1 MTSLVEQPLHPSL
14 PVSYRERLLKYFSQ
28 AQLGLLLESFVWKPK
43 FVMFAVACAMT
54 DTQHEGNA
62 MATYRCRWL
71 GSLAGKTAVAA
82 EIWDR
87 WAGWLHDVE
96 DDDDLGDV
104 SVDSDLLDLLDAEDD
119 VDFFDR
125 MNAEEYGDDY
135 RFGGSSSF

>member
-1 MTSLVEQPLHPSL
+1 M
-14 PVSYRERLLKYFSQ
+14 
-28 AQLGLLLESFVWKPK
+28 
-43 FVMFAVACAMT
+43 MFAMT
-54 DTQHEGNA
+54 DTQHDGNA

-125 MNAEEYGDDY
+125 MNAEEYGHELY
-135 RFGGSSSF
+135 